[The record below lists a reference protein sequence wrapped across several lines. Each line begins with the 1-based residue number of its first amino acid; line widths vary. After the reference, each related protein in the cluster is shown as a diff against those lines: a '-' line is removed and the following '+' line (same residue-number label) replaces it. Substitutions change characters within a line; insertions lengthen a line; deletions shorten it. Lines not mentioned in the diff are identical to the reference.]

1 MNLLTKEESKV
12 SQKMVIINK
21 YKENMER
28 IRVNVLKNKEMVD
41 EMKRFK
47 ELELENKKMK
57 INDLRNKIKV
67 TLSSSKD
74 DLHDKKS
81 KITSETKNE
90 QKKCQEM
97 IQNNKQFLSE
107 QKKSLHDQVQMQ
119 QKLKEEKKKKEE
131 QERKLKLKKELE
143 EKIEKEL
150 KIKKLYDEKINN
162 YQEESFKIVQRIN
175 TLGIDAA
182 SHTMSK
188 KNSVLNTSSSS
199 KKK

>member
-57 INDLRNKIKV
+57 INDLRNKIEV
-67 TLSSSKD
+67 TLSSWRN
-74 DLHDKKS
+74 DLQDKKAE
-81 KITSETKNE
+81 IASETKNE